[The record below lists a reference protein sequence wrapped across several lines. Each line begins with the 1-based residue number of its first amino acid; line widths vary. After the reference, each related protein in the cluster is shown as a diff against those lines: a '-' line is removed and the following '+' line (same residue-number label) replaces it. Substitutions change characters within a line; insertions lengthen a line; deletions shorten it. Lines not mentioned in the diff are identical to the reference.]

1 MNSNNSDTHS
11 WRDPTDTTH
20 GDCWIHVDIVSSSS
34 RHWPRHTRRRTSC
47 YTYKHCIRRGLDTH
61 QQIVMRLWA
70 LADYYELSS
79 WIILDRFFEKWN
91 QKWMSC
97 FLSKHWKC
105 IIDALPASVDLC
117 IMMLTGA
124 HVDTLSVVDR
134 LERAS
139 SGQYPPVAT
148 STSHH
153 PAADTSGHYQLALVS
168 TC

>member
-47 YTYKHCIRRGLDTH
+47 YTYKHCIRRGLDTN

-79 WIILDRFFEKWN
+79 WIILNKFFEKLN
-91 QKWMSC
+91 QEWMSC

-105 IIDALPASVDLC
+105 IIDALLAHICWPLYHDVDWC
-117 IMMLTGA
+117 PCWYPECCWQAGA
-124 HVDTLSVVDR
+124 AQQWPVS
-134 LERAS
+134 S
-139 SGQYPPVAT
+139 SGHQHQSPPGSRHIGT
-148 STSHH
+148 L
-153 PAADTSGHYQLALVS
+153 PVS

>member
-47 YTYKHCIRRGLDTH
+47 YTYKHCIRRGLATH

-79 WIILDRFFEKWN
+79 WIILNRFFEKLN
-91 QKWMSC
+91 QEWMSC
-97 FLSKHWKC
+97 FLFKHWE
-105 IIDALPASVDLC
+105 SVLTHRLHLLTPVWSC
-117 IMMLTGA
+117 WLVPMLIPWVLLTGWSGPA
-124 HVDTLSVVDR
+124 V
-134 LERAS
+134 AS
-139 SGQYPPVAT
+139 ILQWPPAPVTTRQPTHRDIT
-148 STSHH
+148 S
-153 PAADTSGHYQLALVS
+153 
-168 TC
+168 